1 MIDLVAFLTLLVV
14 MNVCHVKQFYQ
25 HNSRL
30 VPLLEWL
37 SYPKKLCITEHFF
50 FMSRFSFLHF
60 IQNSQLKPYH
70 HKK

>member
-37 SYPKKLCITEHFF
+37 SYPKKLRTTEHFF
-50 FMSRFSFLHF
+50 FS
-60 IQNSQLKPYH
+60 
-70 HKK
+70 